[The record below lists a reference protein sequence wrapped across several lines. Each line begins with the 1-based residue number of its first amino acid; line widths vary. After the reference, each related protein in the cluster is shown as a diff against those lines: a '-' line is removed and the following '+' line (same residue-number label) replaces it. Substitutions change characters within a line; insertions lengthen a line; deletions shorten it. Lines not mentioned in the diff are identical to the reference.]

1 MKILRVTMLSALLF
15 CSAVFALE
23 LGEAKQNGLV
33 GEQENGYLG
42 AVVNRSDVLELVGE
56 INVKR
61 KAKYIEL
68 AKKNNIDLSQ
78 VEKLAAKKAFE
89 KTAKGHYVKYDGDW
103 VKK

>member
-1 MKILRVTMLSALLF
+1 MKFLRITMLSTLLF

-23 LGEAKQNGLV
+23 LDDAKQSGLV
-33 GEQENGYLG
+33 GEQDNGYLG
-42 AVVNRSDVLELVGE
+42 AVVNRSDVMELVGE

-68 AKKNNIDLSQ
+68 ANKNNISLAQ

-89 KTAKGHYVKYDGDW
+89 KTAKGHYIKYDGDW

>member
-1 MKILRVTMLSALLF
+1 MKFLRITMLSALLF
-15 CSAVFALE
+15 CHTAFALE
-23 LGEAKQNGLV
+23 LDDAKQNGLV

-42 AVVNRSDVLELVGE
+42 AVVDRADVMALIGE

-68 AKKNNIDLSQ
+68 ANKNNITLEQ

-89 KTAKGHYVKYDGDW
+89 KTSSGHYLKHDGEW